1 MYKVFA
7 DHKVVQ
13 MYRCFLIVCLFVI
26 LVLFILSQIWFV
38 VFHMLTTRC
47 CLPVTLTRTLHKL
60 LHVTP
65 DYSYHHPFHCTD
77 HTHKAAGQN
86 TLYKPW
92 TSSFGSQSIV
102 CVYHSHSDN
111 FTEPFCVSKSSL
123 SCFFFTF
130 LLLLC
135 LDSSLVY
142 LVLSDLCL
150 PRSL

>member
-77 HTHKAAGQN
+77 HTHKAMRRRLGFKSNFAYQHTKN
-86 TLYKPW
+86 TCIYTYK
-92 TSSFGSQSIV
+92 
-102 CVYHSHSDN
+102 HSHIHIN
-111 FTEPFCVSKSSL
+111 FHAYTLLNTRTYIYTSKHSHIHIH
-123 SCFFFTF
+123 FHAYT
-130 LLLLC
+130 LLNTRT
-135 LDSSLVY
+135 Y
-142 LVLSDLCL
+142 I
-150 PRSL
+150 